1 MLVLKQSGH
10 ALGGW
15 PGANPYGFSPDD
27 QNFCI
32 FATPAIKNAP
42 NVFKQLA
49 SASPMGMPEGIEGPK
64 GTVFSKLPADAKP
77 TVPSA
82 EAAQSA
88 VKSLMSK
95 LSGLVGG
102 GAGGDKAAADG
113 SPAAAALPDADGL
126 KSVAMKMSSQ
136 SLAADADGSF
146 GGGAPG
152 TDAAPEAA
160 AADSASVPEVRTYA
174 AEGKEWACTPY
185 QPSARDP
192 AAVALAAGVETATRE
207 ALAAKQTTAA
217 TSDAAVVAPAAA
229 APPSRRRMLL
239 QAVPSTADE
248 AAAMEAAIKAQMA
261 EAAAVTADAA
271 ASVPAA
277 AAPVAAAPAAAAAA
291 PAVAAAAKKAD
302 AQAAASAAAVA
313 VKAAAAAPAT
323 SAMPLAAAAAAVPLA
338 AADEAAAAS
347 MLDAS
352 GMPAASFG
360 TPTKPALDDSINPS
374 GAKIIDPS
382 VVLGGSP
389 AAASAA
395 VTGAPV
401 AVAGAPSV
409 SIPNLINPLTGENKF
424 SNSEELTEAVAAQ
437 STGKYGALLKRVESG
452 AADQDTA
459 AREAA
464 MDLADRGAIK
474 ELDNFAKEA
483 GPAAGAD
490 GVVALAAKNSTFMAR
505 LQLRNAT
512 LAEALSGRN
521 ATLTREFGISD
532 RLVDSVRASLSN
544 RDSSIRDLLR
554 KPKARRPPLV
564 TFDPATGT
572 AKLNAPKSAVDAL
585 GDKFDQVVRGET
597 GQPFFDCIGV
607 KDAPSGKEFMQTAAT
622 DAEKLANHFVS
633 FVKTNGNSGQGIPIP
648 KGFSVRNPFDASAAP
663 INVQFT
669 EGAPKLPNGQAID
682 PAASPWQAWKSFV
695 DSVPRPPKPSG
706 PPSRRGSSSSSSSS
720 SSTPTSQDI
729 LSKSPAGSSANFG
742 GHDWKNEAEKAAE
755 DAARAKAAADEAARQ
770 AAAASASA
778 LQLPVGA
785 DGTPALQ
792 GVAYD
797 GYISDCSLI
806 VGGLPRADG
815 TFDKVD
821 GFATTVKGGRFGV
834 PSRLLADHPS
844 SVAYVIPAAKG
855 TQLASVSSPTDS
867 PGHCFDRA
875 TLLPAFN
882 PLATPLPATPEAVA
896 RGPAASPL
904 STLLV
909 FGAASAGLDAEK
921 LASAFGLDASIDVPT
936 YDALAAALAEADP
949 KGHAMAAVR
958 ANAAISNVVTV
969 GASLL
974 SADSPSYANMAVMV
988 DMALAEA
995 AAAGGAAKAA
1005 AAGGVKKAGDADG
1018 KAAEFTSDPPLPSS
1032 VAGVGSRGLRRR
1044 LAQQADAAAA
1054 APEDNSP
1061 AARRAR
1067 RQPPPQPPALP
1078 SLTLPGL
1085 GNNAAAPAAAVE
1097 VTSEKDGGAASAAA
1111 PSASPSTG
1119 EPLNLADAAVVSS
1132 VLARAQAL
1140 AAAAGT
1146 PPAPVPAEVA
1156 TAAAS
1161 AVANLNAEAAA
1172 SQNPA
1177 DAQKTTLV
1185 AQQQLVPA
1193 LGRLAQGTVKPEA
1206 FAAATTPSGLKQSLQ
1221 TANLPGVL
1229 DAAPKD
1235 GGKSGSSGKLS
1246 KGGAVAIG
1254 VLVPLVVLTVAGVAA
1269 VTLSRRRRGP
1279 VGARATERL
1288 PTARA

>member
-27 QNFCI
+27 KNFCI

-42 NVFKQLA
+42 GIFKQMA
-49 SASPMGMPEGIEGPK
+49 SSTPMGMPAGVEGPK
-64 GTVFSKLPADAKP
+64 GTVFSKLPADATP

-82 EAAQSA
+82 DAAQSA

-102 GAGGDKAAADG
+102 TDKSAVDAAA
-113 SPAAAALPDADGL
+113 PAALPDADGL

-136 SLAADADGSF
+136 SLAADADASF

-152 TDAAPEAA
+152 TDAAAPEEAAVAA
-160 AADSASVPEVRTYA
+160 AAVASSDAASVPEVRTYA

-207 ALAAKQTTAA
+207 ALAAKA
-217 TSDAAVVAPAAA
+217 TSDASAAVAAPAPAAA
-229 APPSRRRMLL
+229 APVAAAAAASPAAAPSRRRMLL
-239 QAVPSTADE
+239 QSVPSTADE
-248 AAAMEAAIKAQMA
+248 AAAMESALKAQMA
-261 EAAAVTADAA
+261 AASAGVAAVTADAG
-271 ASVPAA
+271 V
-277 AAPVAAAPAAAAAA
+277 AAAAAA
-291 PAVAAAAKKAD
+291 PAAAVDAAKKAD
-302 AQAAASAAAVA
+302 AQAAASADAAAVA
-313 VKAAAAAPAT
+313 VEAAAASAAAAAAAPAT
-323 SAMPLAAAAAAVPLA
+323 SALPLAAAAAAVPLA
-338 AADEAAAAS
+338 AVDEAAAAS

-352 GMPAASFG
+352 GMPAISFG

-382 VVLGGSP
+382 VVLGSS
-389 AAASAA
+389 AAS

-437 STGKYGALLKRVESG
+437 STGRYGALLKRVESG
-452 AADQDTA
+452 AADQDSA

-474 ELDNFAKEA
+474 ELDAFTKEA
-483 GPAAGAD
+483 GADAGAA

-505 LQLRNAT
+505 LQLRNAS

-521 ATLTREFGISD
+521 ATLTKEFGTTD
-532 RLVDSVRASLSN
+532 KLLDSVRASLSN
-544 RDSSIRDLLR
+544 RDSSIKELLK
-554 KPKARRPPLV
+554 KPEAKRPPLV

-572 AKLNAPKSAVDAL
+572 AKLNAPKSAIEAL
-585 GDKFDQVVRGET
+585 GNKFDQVVRGET

-633 FVKTNGNSGQGIPIP
+633 FVKTNGNNGQGVPIP

-663 INVQFT
+663 INVQFS

-682 PAASPWQAWKSFV
+682 PTASPWQAWKSFV
-695 DSVPRPPKPSG
+695 DSVPRPPKPAG
-706 PPSRRGSSSSSSSS
+706 PPSKRGS

-729 LSKSPAGSSANFG
+729 LSKSSVGSSANFG

-755 DAARAKAAADEAARQ
+755 DAAQAKAAADEAAKQ

-785 DGTPALQ
+785 DGTPSMQ

-882 PLATPLPATPEAVA
+882 PLATPLPATPEAVE

-949 KGHAMAAVR
+949 KGPAMAAVR

-995 AAAGGAAKAA
+995 AAAGGEGKTTKAKKSKEE
-1005 AAGGVKKAGDADG
+1005 VY
-1018 KAAEFTSDPPLPSS
+1018 
-1032 VAGVGSRGLRRR
+1032 RGLRR
-1044 LAQQADAAAA
+1044 LSQQEDAAAA
-1054 APEDNSP
+1054 AAAEDNSP

-1067 RQPPPQPPALP
+1067 RQAQAQAPPQPPSLP

-1085 GNNAAAPAAAVE
+1085 SNNAAAPAAAGGVE
-1097 VTSEKDGGAASAAA
+1097 VTSEKKAVPASG
-1111 PSASPSTG
+1111 SSSSTG

-1132 VLARAQAL
+1132 VFARAQAL

-1206 FAAATTPSGLKQSLQ
+1206 FAAATAPEGLKQSLQ
-1221 TANLPGVL
+1221 TAYLPGVL

-1235 GGKSGSSGKLS
+1235 GSKSAGSGKLS

-1269 VTLSRRRRGP
+1269 VALSRRRRGP
-1279 VGARATERL
+1279 VGAHATERL
-1288 PTARA
+1288 PTARAH

>member
-10 ALGGW
+10 ELGGW

-27 QNFCI
+27 KNFCI

-49 SASPMGMPEGIEGPK
+49 SASPIGMPDGLEGPK
-64 GTVFSKLPADAKP
+64 GTVFSKLPADATP
-77 TVPSA
+77 TVPSVD
-82 EAAQSA
+82 AAQSA

-102 GAGGDKAAADG
+102 GDKAAGAGDA
-113 SPAAAALPDADGL
+113 AAAALPAMPDADGL

-136 SLAADADGSF
+136 SLAADTDASF

-152 TDAAPEAA
+152 TGAAPEADA
-160 AADSASVPEVRTYA
+160 AAPAAAAAVDASAAVPEVRTYA
-174 AEGKEWACTPY
+174 AEGREWACTPY

-207 ALAAKQTTAA
+207 ALSAKA
-217 TSDAAVVAPAAA
+217 TSDAAASAPAAAAVAPAAA
-229 APPSRRRMLL
+229 AAVPAAAAAAPAASAPPSRRRMLL
-239 QAVPSTADE
+239 EAVPSTADE
-248 AAAMEAAIKAQMA
+248 AAAMESALKAQMA
-261 EAAAVTADAA
+261 AASAGVAAVAADAGA
-271 ASVPAA
+271 TASVPAA
-277 AAPVAAAPAAAAAA
+277 AA
-291 PAVAAAAKKAD
+291 AAKDAD
-302 AQAAASAAAVA
+302 AQAAASANAAAVA
-313 VKAAAAAPAT
+313 VEAAAAAAAAAAAPA
-323 SAMPLAAAAAAVPLA
+323 SAVPLA
-338 AADEAAAAS
+338 AAAVAAPLAAVDEAASATAAS

-352 GMPAASFG
+352 GMPATSFG
-360 TPTKPALDDSINPS
+360 SPTKPALDDSINPS

-382 VVLGGSP
+382 AVLGGP
-389 AAASAA
+389 AAAA
-395 VTGAPV
+395 VTGAPA

-452 AADQDTA
+452 AADTDSA

-474 ELDNFAKEA
+474 ELDAITKDA
-483 GPAAGAD
+483 GPDAGAAGVA
-490 GVVALAAKNSTFMAR
+490 ALAARNSTFMAR

-521 ATLTREFGISD
+521 ATLTKEFGTAD
-532 RLVDSVRASLSN
+532 KLVDSVRASLSN
-544 RDSSIRDLLR
+544 RDSSIRDLLK
-554 KPKARRPPLV
+554 KPEARRPPLV

-572 AKLNAPKSAVDAL
+572 AKLNAPKSAIDAL
-585 GDKFDQVVRGET
+585 GNKFDQVVRGET

-633 FVKTNGNSGQGIPIP
+633 FVKTNGANGQGVPIP
-648 KGFSVRNPFDASAAP
+648 KGFSVRNPFDAAAAP
-663 INVQFT
+663 INVQFS

-682 PAASPWQAWKSFV
+682 PTASPWQAWKSFV
-695 DSVPRPPKPSG
+695 DSVPRPPKPAG
-706 PPSRRGSSSSSSSS
+706 PPSKRGSSGA
-720 SSTPTSQDI
+720 STPTSQDI
-729 LSKSPAGSSANFG
+729 LSKSSAGSSANFG

-770 AAAASASA
+770 AVAASASA

-785 DGTPALQ
+785 DGAPALQ

-834 PSRLLADHPS
+834 PSRLLADHPA

-855 TQLASVSSPTDS
+855 TQLAAVSSPTDA

-909 FGAASAGLDAEK
+909 FGAASAGLDAQK
-921 LASAFGLDASIDVPT
+921 LAAAFGLDASIDVPT

-949 KGHAMAAVR
+949 KGPAMAAVR

-995 AAAGGAAKAA
+995 AAAGGASASPAEKRAR
-1005 AAGGVKKAGDADG
+1005 KE
-1018 KAAEFTSDPPLPSS
+1018 AAEVAPER
-1032 VAGVGSRGLRRR
+1032 VAGVGSRGRR
-1044 LAQQADAAAA
+1044 LAQDDAA
-1054 APEDNSP
+1054 EDNSP

-1067 RQPPPQPPALP
+1067 RQAPPQPPALP

-1085 GNNAAAPAAAVE
+1085 GGAAASPAGAVE
-1097 VTSEKDGGAASAAA
+1097 VTSERNSAASAAGAA
-1111 PSASPSTG
+1111 PSSSSTG
-1119 EPLNLADAAVVSS
+1119 EPLNLADAAVVSA
-1132 VLARAQAL
+1132 VFARAQAL

-1146 PPAPVPAEVA
+1146 PPAPVPADVA

-1193 LGRLAQGTVKPEA
+1193 LGRLAQGSVKPEA
-1206 FAAATTPSGLKQSLQ
+1206 FAAATAPEGLKQSLQ

-1235 GGKSGSSGKLS
+1235 GSKPASSGKLS

-1269 VTLSRRRRGP
+1269 VALSRRRRGP
-1279 VGARATERL
+1279 VGAHATERL

>member
-1 MLVLKQSGH
+1 
-10 ALGGW
+10 
-15 PGANPYGFSPDD
+15 
-27 QNFCI
+27 
-32 FATPAIKNAP
+32 
-42 NVFKQLA
+42 
-49 SASPMGMPEGIEGPK
+49 
-64 GTVFSKLPADAKP
+64 
-77 TVPSA
+77 
-82 EAAQSA
+82 
-88 VKSLMSK
+88 
-95 LSGLVGG
+95 
-102 GAGGDKAAADG
+102 
-113 SPAAAALPDADGL
+113 
-126 KSVAMKMSSQ
+126 
-136 SLAADADGSF
+136 
-146 GGGAPG
+146 
-152 TDAAPEAA
+152 
-160 AADSASVPEVRTYA
+160 
-174 AEGKEWACTPY
+174 
-185 QPSARDP
+185 
-192 AAVALAAGVETATRE
+192 
-207 ALAAKQTTAA
+207 
-217 TSDAAVVAPAAA
+217 
-229 APPSRRRMLL
+229 
-239 QAVPSTADE
+239 
-248 AAAMEAAIKAQMA
+248 
-261 EAAAVTADAA
+261 
-271 ASVPAA
+271 
-277 AAPVAAAPAAAAAA
+277 
-291 PAVAAAAKKAD
+291 
-302 AQAAASAAAVA
+302 
-313 VKAAAAAPAT
+313 
-323 SAMPLAAAAAAVPLA
+323 
-338 AADEAAAAS
+338 

-352 GMPAASFG
+352 GMPSATFG
-360 TPTKPALDDSINPS
+360 SPTKPALDDSINPS
-374 GAKIIDPS
+374 GAKIIDP
-382 VVLGGSP
+382 
-389 AAASAA
+389 AALAA
-395 VTGAPV
+395 PS

-452 AADQDTA
+452 AADSDSA

-474 ELDNFAKEA
+474 ELDAFTKEA
-483 GPAAGAD
+483 GADAGSA

-505 LQLRNAT
+505 LQLRNAS

-521 ATLTREFGISD
+521 ATLTKEFGTTD
-532 RLVDSVRASLSN
+532 KLVDSVRASLSN
-544 RDSSIRDLLR
+544 RDSSIKDLLK
-554 KPKARRPPLV
+554 KPEAKRPPLV

-572 AKLNAPKSAVDAL
+572 AKLNAPKSAIDAL
-585 GDKFDQVVRGET
+585 GNKFDEVVRGET

-607 KDAPSGKEFMQTAAT
+607 KDAPSGKEFMATAAT

-633 FVKTNGNSGQGIPIP
+633 FVKTNGNNGQGVPIP

-663 INVQFT
+663 INVQFS

-682 PAASPWQAWKSFV
+682 PTASPWQAWKSFV
-695 DSVPRPPKPSG
+695 DSVPRPPKPAG
-706 PPSRRGSSSSSSSS
+706 PPSKRGSTG
-720 SSTPTSQDI
+720 TPTSQDI
-729 LSKSPAGSSANFG
+729 LSKSSAGSSANFG

-755 DAARAKAAADEAARQ
+755 DAARAKAAADEAAKQ

-855 TQLASVSSPTDS
+855 TQLASVSSPTDA

-921 LASAFGLDASIDVPT
+921 LASAFGLDPSIDVPT

-949 KGHAMAAVR
+949 KGPAMAAVR

-995 AAAGGAAKAA
+995 AAAGGSGSGK
-1005 AAGGVKKAGDADG
+1005 GKKAE
-1018 KAAEFTSDPPLPSS
+1018 KKEQAEFVSDPQLPSS
-1032 VAGVGSRGLRRR
+1032 VAGVGSRGLRR
-1044 LAQQADAAAA
+1044 LSQQEDAAA
-1054 APEDNSP
+1054 EDNSP

-1067 RQPPPQPPALP
+1067 RQGQAPPQPPALP

-1085 GNNAAAPAAAVE
+1085 GGAAAAASPAGAVE
-1097 VTSEKDGGAASAAA
+1097 VTSEKNAAA
-1111 PSASPSTG
+1111 PPSSAASSSSSTG

-1132 VLARAQAL
+1132 VFARAQAL

-1146 PPAPVPAEVA
+1146 PPAPIPAEIA

-1193 LGRLAQGTVKPEA
+1193 LGRLAQGSVKPEA
-1206 FAAATTPSGLKQSLQ
+1206 FAAATAPEGLKQSLQ
-1221 TANLPGVL
+1221 TAYLPGVL

-1235 GGKSGSSGKLS
+1235 GSKSGSSGKLS

-1269 VTLSRRRRGP
+1269 VALSRRRRGP
-1279 VGARATERL
+1279 VGAHATERL